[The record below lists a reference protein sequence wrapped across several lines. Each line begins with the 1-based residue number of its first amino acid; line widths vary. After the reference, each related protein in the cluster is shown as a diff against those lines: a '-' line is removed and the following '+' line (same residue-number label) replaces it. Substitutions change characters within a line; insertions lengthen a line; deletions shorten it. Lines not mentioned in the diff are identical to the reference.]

1 MTKKA
6 KEILEKNLK
15 ENANKK
21 YYDNIVDVKVLDKHN
36 CEITIENDYA
46 DEHTHVT
53 LPIETLYKKV

>member
-6 KEILEKNLK
+6 KAKIEKNLK

-36 CEITIENDYA
+36 CEITVEIDYTKKYA
-46 DEHTHVT
+46 YVT
-53 LPIETLYKKV
+53 LPIEALCN